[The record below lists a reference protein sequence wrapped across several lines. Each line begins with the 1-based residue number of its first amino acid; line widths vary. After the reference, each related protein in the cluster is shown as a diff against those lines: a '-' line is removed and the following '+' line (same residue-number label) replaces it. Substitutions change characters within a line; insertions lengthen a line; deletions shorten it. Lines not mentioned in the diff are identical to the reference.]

1 MSTRLPVSASLVLAA
16 AALLVA
22 GCQTP
27 VNTTEP
33 AQPAGQRS
41 LIPEKRVIRDSDLAR
56 HVDIRGVNERVGPAG
71 LLTIQVELL
80 NHTSGRHRFA
90 YKVEWFDA
98 QGIELA
104 GPAAVFIQRQIEG
117 NEDIFITAT
126 APNELAKDF
135 RLKLISTD

>member
-1 MSTRLPVSASLVLAA
+1 MSTRPSIFITLGAA
-16 AALLVA
+16 AILVA

-41 LIPEKRVIRDSDLAR
+41 LIPEKRVIRDADLNR
-56 HVDIRGVNERVGPAG
+56 RVDIRGVNERVGPAG

-80 NHTSGRHRFA
+80 NHTSSRHRFS
-90 YKVEWFDA
+90 YKFEWFDA
-98 QGIELA
+98 QGMELA
-104 GPAAVFIQRQIEG
+104 GPAAVFVQRQIEG